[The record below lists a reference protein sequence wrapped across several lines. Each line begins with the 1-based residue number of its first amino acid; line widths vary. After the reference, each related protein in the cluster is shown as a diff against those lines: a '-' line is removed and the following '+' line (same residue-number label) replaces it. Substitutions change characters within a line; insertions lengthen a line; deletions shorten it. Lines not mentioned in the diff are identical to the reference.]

1 MTERSFLVLQS
12 RARSDGQ
19 FNAEGVANNGRLDIG
34 CRAINAALFTSY
46 ALRRDTAVHLIFGGP
61 PEPPVHMA
69 VRGEKVTGLHPDERS
84 IAGYLK
90 KNLQSFTDRQV
101 PANIGV
107 EMDRRG
113 LEAVIADHEGD
124 VIYLHEDG
132 EDIAELDAP
141 DRPLFIL
148 GDNRGY
154 TEGQRSVLKDAGAR
168 PVSLGDRSYQA
179 QQAVSFCN
187 IWLDRSADD

>member
-12 RARSDGQ
+12 RSRSDGQ
-19 FNAEGVANNGRLDIG
+19 FNVEGVANNGRLDIG
-34 CRAINAALFTSY
+34 CRCINAALFTSY
-46 ALRRDTAVHLIFGGP
+46 SLRRDTAVHLIFGGP

-69 VRGEKVTGLHPDERS
+69 IDGADVTGMHPDERS

-90 KNLQSFTDRQV
+90 KNMQSFMDRQV

-107 EMDRRG
+107 GMDRRG
-113 LEAVIADHEGD
+113 PGEVIADHDGD
-124 VIYLHEDG
+124 ILYLHEDG

-141 DRPLFIL
+141 ERPLFIL

-154 TEGQRSVLKDAGAR
+154 TEDQRSVLKDAGAR
-168 PVSLGDRSYQA
+168 PVSLGGRSYQA

-187 IWLDRSADD
+187 IWLDRSTDG